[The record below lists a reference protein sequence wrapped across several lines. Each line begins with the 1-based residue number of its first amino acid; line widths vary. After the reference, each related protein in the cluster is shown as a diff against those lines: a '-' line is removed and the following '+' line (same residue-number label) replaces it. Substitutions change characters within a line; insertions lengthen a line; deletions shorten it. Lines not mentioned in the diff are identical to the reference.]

1 MGIVDVRGVGGRW
14 GWLFAPSR
22 ADLGFALRTA
32 CAAILSLLVAMW
44 MELGSP
50 QWAPLTVWTVATA
63 SRGESFS
70 KARWRL
76 AGTVV
81 GCCVGVA
88 LIAAFPQEAGL
99 FFLCLAFWAGVCC
112 GLATFLD
119 GYRSYG
125 FLVASFTAAIVATDG
140 IASPD
145 DAFFIAMARGT
156 YIALGILCESVLAM
170 LCSPGL
176 RERARGALLARLRG
190 VSATARRRLE
200 GWRQEA
206 PAPMAESALLAEIM
220 TASGRI
226 EFDVLEMGPAAGRVA
241 DHARAALADLLAAVA
256 RVRAGA
262 PWEAVRG
269 TLEAGAVHIDEVA
282 APRAGDRFR
291 FRTRSVRQ
299 ATQGLRNG
307 VRVAV
312 GVLGASLAWYVTAW
326 PSGIGFIA
334 YVVLVYGLL
343 ATREV
348 PALASAGFA
357 RGAVGCAIVAAV
369 YVLLVVPMVT
379 APEVLAVFLLVPMV
393 IGGLAAR
400 TPRLVNQ
407 AFSFNMF
414 LPVLIGPSNG
424 GRYDESAFLN
434 GTMAFLAAVF
444 FAGAMFRLVLPFRPD
459 GHLRRTIAW
468 AEGQVLGL
476 ATARRVPSAR
486 DWLMTNADSMVRAVR
501 TGRDVPQA
509 RLFAYFASHMA
520 VTVRGMG
527 VIEIRDAL
535 AGGTLPPPMARRLAA
550 FLRAWTRD
558 PARAVVLVPG
568 LLRRAE
574 MRGPTG
580 ENLAIALRAILAPEG
595 GLLDEGPA
603 GRGGRSVVA
612 SGDG

>member
-1 MGIVDVRGVGGRW
+1 MIGGRW
-14 GWLFAPSR
+14 SWLFAPSR
-22 ADLGFALRTA
+22 ADLGFALRTS
-32 CAAILSLLVAMW
+32 CAAILSLLIAMW

-99 FFLCLAFWAGVCC
+99 FFICLALWAGLCC
-112 GLATFLD
+112 GLATVFD

-156 YIALGILCESVLAM
+156 YIALGILCEAVLAM
-170 LCSPGL
+170 LFSPGL

-190 VSATARRRLE
+190 VSATARHGLE
-200 GWRQEA
+200 GWQRA
-206 PAPMAESALLAEIM
+206 VPGPAAESALLADIM
-220 TASGRI
+220 AASGRI

-256 RVRAGA
+256 RLRAGA
-262 PWEAVRG
+262 PWDAVRR
-269 TLEAGAVHIDEVA
+269 TLDAGVLHIDAIAE
-282 APRAGDRFR
+282 PRAGDRFR

-307 VRVAV
+307 ARVAA
-312 GVLGASLAWYVTAW
+312 GVLAASVVWYVTAW

-348 PALASAGFA
+348 PVLASAGFA
-357 RGAVGCAIVAAV
+357 RGAMWCALVAGA
-369 YVLLVVPMVT
+369 YVLLIVPMVT
-379 APEVLAVFLLVPMV
+379 APEMLAFCLLVPMV
-393 IGGLAAR
+393 AGGLAAR

-414 LPVLIGPSNG
+414 LPVLIGPSNA

-459 GHLRRTIAW
+459 EHLRRTMAW
-468 AEGQVLGL
+468 AEQRLSGL
-476 ATARRVPSAR
+476 ATGRNVPSVRA
-486 DWLMTNADSMVRAVR
+486 WLMTNADSMVRAVR
-501 TGRDVPQA
+501 TGRDVPGE
-509 RLFAYFASHMA
+509 RLLAYFASHMA
-520 VTVRGMG
+520 VTVRGMCI
-527 VIEIRDAL
+527 IEIREAMADR
-535 AGGTLPPPMARRLAA
+535 TLPVPVARRLAA

-558 PARAVVLVPG
+558 PARAVSLVPA
-568 LLRRAE
+568 LLRRSDMQAPE
-574 MRGPTG
+574 R
-580 ENLAIALRAILAPEG
+580 EDLAIALRAIVRHDGYPPG
-595 GLLDEGPA
+595 GPA
-603 GRGGRSVVA
+603 MEEGL
-612 SGDG
+612 

>member
-1 MGIVDVRGVGGRW
+1 MKTAVSAERW
-14 GWLFAPSR
+14 NWLFAPAR
-22 ADLGFALRTA
+22 ADLGFAVRTA
-32 CAAILSLLVAMW
+32 CAAILSLLIAMW

-81 GCCVGVA
+81 GCGVGVA

-99 FFLCLAFWAGVCC
+99 FFLCLALWTGVCC
-112 GLATFLD
+112 GLATAFD

-140 IASPD
+140 IASPG

-156 YIALGILCESVLAM
+156 YIALGILCEAVLAM
-170 LCSPGL
+170 LFSPGM

-190 VSATARRRLE
+190 VSAMARQRLE
-200 GWRQEA
+200 NWHAAEPG
-206 PAPMAESALLAEIM
+206 PATESALLADIM
-220 TASGRI
+220 TASARI

-241 DHARAALADLLAAVA
+241 DHARAAVADLLAAMA

-262 PWEAVRG
+262 PWASVLRRLDGGERHIEA
-269 TLEAGAVHIDEVA
+269 IA
-282 APRAGDRFR
+282 APRRGDRFR
-291 FRTRSVRQ
+291 FRSRSVRQ

-307 VRVAV
+307 ARVAA
-312 GVLGASLAWYVTAW
+312 GVLAASVIWYVTAW

-348 PALASAGFA
+348 PVLASAAFA
-357 RGAVGCAIVAAV
+357 RGAVWCAVVAAV
-369 YVLLVVPMVT
+369 YVLLIVPMVT
-379 APEVLAVFLLVPMV
+379 APEMLAFCLLVPMV
-393 IGGLAAR
+393 VGGLAAR
-400 TPRLVNQ
+400 TPRLANH

-414 LPVLIGPSNG
+414 LPVLIGPSNA

-459 GHLRRTIAW
+459 EHLRRTIGW
-468 AEGQVLGL
+468 AERRLPGL
-476 ATARRVPSAR
+476 ATGRSVPSAR
-486 DWLMTNADSMVRAVR
+486 VWLMTNAESMVRAVR
-501 TGRDVPQA
+501 TGRGVGEEL
-509 RLFAYFASHMA
+509 LFAYFAAHMA
-520 VTVRGMG
+520 VMVQGLC
-527 VIEIRDAL
+527 VIEIREAM
-535 AGGTLPPPMARRLAA
+535 AGGALPVPVARRLAA
-550 FLRAWTRD
+550 FLRVWTRN
-558 PARAVVLVPG
+558 PARAAALVPA

-574 MRGPTG
+574 MRAPAG
-580 ENLAIALRAILAPEG
+580 EDLAAALRAIMLHDRSG
-595 GLLDEGPA
+595 GVS
-603 GRGGRSVVA
+603 GR
-612 SGDG
+612 

>member
-1 MGIVDVRGVGGRW
+1 M
-14 GWLFAPSR
+14 
-22 ADLGFALRTA
+22 GFAVRTA
-32 CAAILSLLVAMW
+32 CAAILSLLIAMW

-81 GCCVGVA
+81 GCGVGVA

-99 FFLCLAFWAGVCC
+99 FFVGLALWVGLCC
-112 GLATFLD
+112 GLATFFD

-140 IASPD
+140 IVSPD

-156 YIALGILCESVLAM
+156 YIALGILCEAVLAM
-170 LCSPGL
+170 LFSPGL

-190 VSATARRRLE
+190 VSASARQHME
-200 GWRQEA
+200 GWHRAA
-206 PAPMAESALLAEIM
+206 PGPAIESALLADIM
-220 TASGRI
+220 AASGRI
-226 EFDVLEMGPAAGRVA
+226 EFDVLEMGPSAGRVA

-262 PWEAVRG
+262 PWESVRRA
-269 TLEAGAVHIDEVA
+269 LDAGGLHIDAIA

-299 ATQGLRNG
+299 AGQGLRNG
-307 VRVAV
+307 ARVAA
-312 GVLGASLAWYVTAW
+312 GVLAASAVWYVTAW

-348 PALASAGFA
+348 PVLASAGFA
-357 RGAVGCAIVAAV
+357 RGAMWCAIVAAV
-369 YVLLVVPMVT
+369 YVLLMVPMVT
-379 APEVLAVFLLVPMV
+379 APEMLAFLLLVPMV

-400 TPRLVNQ
+400 APRLVNH

-414 LPVLIGPSNG
+414 LPVLIGPSNA

-459 GHLRRTIAW
+459 DHLRRTIAW
-468 AEGQVLGL
+468 AERRLPGL
-476 ATARRVPSAR
+476 ATGRGVPSAR
-486 DWLMTNADSMVRAVR
+486 VWLMTNADSMVRAVR
-501 TGRDVPQA
+501 TGRGVAQE
-509 RLFAYFASHMA
+509 RLFAYFAAHMA
-520 VTVRGMG
+520 LTVQGMC
-527 VIEIRDAL
+527 VIEIREAM
-535 AGGTLPPPMARRLAA
+535 AGGALPVAVGRRLAA

-558 PARAVVLVPG
+558 PARAAALVPG
-568 LLRRAE
+568 LLRRADMQAPARE
-574 MRGPTG
+574 D
-580 ENLAIALRAILAPEG
+580 LAIALRALMRHERRPVGRDG
-595 GLLDEGPA
+595 GG
-603 GRGGRSVVA
+603 
-612 SGDG
+612 

>member
-1 MGIVDVRGVGGRW
+1 MEACGGEGRW
-14 GWLFAPSR
+14 GWLFAPSW

-32 CAAILSLLVAMW
+32 CAAILSLLIAMA

-76 AGTVV
+76 AGTVA

-88 LIAAFPQEAGL
+88 LIATFPQEAGL
-99 FFLCLAFWAGVCC
+99 FFLCLALWAGLCC

-140 IASPD
+140 IAAPD

-176 RERARGALLARLRG
+176 RERAGAALLARLRG
-190 VSATARRRLE
+190 VSATAGRMLA
-200 GWRQEA
+200 GWQAAA
-206 PAPMAESALLAEIM
+206 PAPAAESGLLAEIM
-220 TASGRI
+220 AASGRV
-226 EFDVLEMGPAAGRVA
+226 EFDVLEMGPGAGRAA
-241 DHARAALADLLAAVA
+241 DHARAALAELLAAVA

-262 PWEAVRG
+262 RWHTVRE
-269 TLEAGAVHIDEVA
+269 TLEAGARHIDALA

-299 ATQGLRNG
+299 ATQGARNG
-307 VRVAV
+307 ARVAV
-312 GVLGASLAWYVTAW
+312 GVLGAALAWHVTAW
-326 PSGIGFIA
+326 PSGSGFIA

-343 ATREV
+343 ATRDV

-357 RGAVGCAIVAAV
+357 RGAMGCAVVAAG
-369 YVLLVVPMVT
+369 YVLLVIPMAT
-379 APEVLAVFLLVPMV
+379 APEVLAACLLVPMV

-459 GHLRRTIAW
+459 EHLRRTIAW
-468 AEGQVLGL
+468 AERRAVGL
-476 ATARRVPSAR
+476 ATARRLPSAH

-501 TGRDVPQA
+501 TGRDLPQA
-509 RLFAYFASHMA
+509 RLFAYFAAHMEM
-520 VTVRGMG
+520 TVQGMC
-527 VIEIRDAL
+527 VIELREAM
-535 AGGTLPPPMARRLAA
+535 AGGPLAAGGARRLAV
-550 FLRAWTRD
+550 FLRAWARD
-558 PARAVVLVPG
+558 PARAPALVPG
-568 LLRRAE
+568 VLRRVDTQSA
-574 MRGPTG
+574 TG
-580 ENLAIALRAILAPEG
+580 GELAIALQAMTRRGRADGMA
-595 GLLDEGPA
+595 
-603 GRGGRSVVA
+603 VA
-612 SGDG
+612 